1 MPPFLLLLWA
11 VMATGTYLVREPAP
25 FDLGIL
31 LLGGVALFAGGLA
44 FSRAHRLLFLLL
56 GAFLTV
62 NILCLQFAADRQVAQ
77 SYLATTAYL
86 AVSAV
91 CFAGIL
97 SRFGT
102 AGWSVLMSG
111 YAVSGVVSS
120 VFSVLA
126 YCGMLGFRGQLLLF
140 GRPKGW
146 FKDPNVFGPYLVLI
160 VVYAMARL
168 ERPRTRLAAA
178 GLWVVALLAAALGVC
193 LAFSRACWIN
203 CAVSVAVYF
212 GLRIVHGWRFGGINR
227 RFLRVLVFTS
237 VALAVTAAALL
248 ANPSIQHMLEIRLG
262 QGGLQDYDAVR
273 FYTHDRAWET
283 AGRKPLGL
291 GPGQSEVIFAYS
303 THSMYLRV
311 LAENG
316 VPGFVLFF
324 GAVFWGIGRSLRAAL
339 GSGQAETAVLAAF
352 VAACMAG
359 ILVNGA
365 VIDVNHWRHF
375 WLLLAMAWCCP
386 ITPAE
391 ERCAYAPG
399 VYQYARG

>member
-1 MPPFLLLLWA
+1 MAAFLLLLWV
-11 VMATGTYLVREPAP
+11 VMAGGTYVVREPAP

-31 LLGGVALFAGGLA
+31 LLGGIGLFAGGLA
-44 FSRAHRLLFLLL
+44 FSRAQRLLFLLI

-62 NILCLQFAADRQVAQ
+62 NTLCLQFAADRQVAQ

-86 AVSAV
+86 AVSSL

-97 SRFGT
+97 NRFGT
-102 AGWSVLMSG
+102 AAWSVLMSG

-126 YCGMLGFRGQLLLF
+126 YCGMLGFRDQLLLF

-160 VVYAMARL
+160 IVYAVARL
-168 ERPRTRLAAA
+168 ERPRVRLAAT
-178 GLWVVALLAAALGVC
+178 GLWVVALTVAALGVF

-203 CAVSVAVYF
+203 CATSVTVYF
-212 GLRIVHGWRFGGINR
+212 ALRLMHGWRFGGINR
-227 RFLRVLVFTS
+227 RFFRVLVFTS
-237 VALAVTAAALL
+237 VALVGTAAALV
-248 ANPSIQHMLEIRLG
+248 ANSSIRRMLDIRMG
-262 QGGLQDYDAVR
+262 QGGMQDYDAVR

-283 AGRKPLGL
+283 AGKKPLGL
-291 GPGQSEVIFAYS
+291 GPGQSEVIFNYS

-316 VPGFVLFF
+316 APGFVLFF
-324 GAVFWGIGRSLRAAL
+324 GAVFWGLGRSLRAAL
-339 GSGQAETAVLAAF
+339 SARQAETAALCAF

-386 ITPAE
+386 MAPAR
-391 ERCAYAPG
+391 ERSAHASG
-399 VYQYARG
+399 VYCYARG

>member
-1 MPPFLLLLWA
+1 MAAVLLLLWV
-11 VMATGTYLVREPAP
+11 VMVSGTYVVREPAP

-31 LLGGVALFAGGLA
+31 LLGGAGLFAGGLA
-44 FSRAHRLLFLLL
+44 FSRAHRALFLLI
-56 GAFLTV
+56 GAFLVV
-62 NILCLQFAADRQVAQ
+62 NILCLEFAADPQVAQ
-77 SYLATTAYL
+77 SYLSVTAYL
-86 AVSAV
+86 AVSSL

-102 AGWSVLMSG
+102 EAWSVLMSG
-111 YAVSGVVSS
+111 YTVSGVVSS
-120 VFSVLA
+120 VLSVLA
-126 YCGMLGFRGQLLLF
+126 YCGMLSFRDQLLLF

-160 VVYAMARL
+160 VVYAMTRL
-168 ERPRTRLAAA
+168 ERPRARLAAT
-178 GLWVVALLAAALGVC
+178 GIWVVALTAAALGVF

-203 CAVSVAVYF
+203 CGISVVVYF
-212 GLRIVHGWRFGGINR
+212 ALRLMHGWRFGGINR
-227 RFLRVLVFTS
+227 RFFRVLVFAS
-237 VALAVTAAALL
+237 VTLVGTAAALV
-248 ANPSIQHMLEIRLG
+248 ANSSIRHMLEIRIG
-262 QGGLQDYDAVR
+262 QGGIQDYDAVR
-273 FYTHDRAWET
+273 FYTHDRALE
-283 AGRKPLGL
+283 AVGRRPLGI

-316 VPGFVLFF
+316 VPGFALFF
-324 GAVFWGIGRSLRAAL
+324 GAVFWGLGRSLRAAL
-339 GSGQAETAVLAAF
+339 GAQQAETAALCAF

-386 ITPAE
+386 MTCAK
-391 ERCAYAPG
+391 ERSAYAPG
-399 VYQYARG
+399 ILSYARG